1 MYKNGQELLELCA
14 RENKRAWEIAL
25 EAEIKLTGLSREKI
39 WEHFENRLDIM
50 IGSAT
55 KALQHKQATKGG
67 LVDGVA
73 NCQYEYSQKDGSVT
87 GNYINYIMALAY
99 SSSEVNASMGKICA
113 SPTAGSCGIVPA
125 VLVGM
130 MEKEGIAREKVI
142 EALILASA
150 VGAIYTRNATV
161 AGADG
166 GCQAEC
172 GVASSMAAAAAAY
185 MKGADDKACLDA
197 AGFAMINIMGLVCD
211 PVAGLVALP
220 CAQRNASGAVNAM
233 IAADMALA
241 GQTSHIPFDQV
252 VEAMFKVGKMLPP
265 QLRETAKGG
274 IATTPAGKAIYK
286 EVFGKDV

>member
-25 EAEIKLTGLSREKI
+25 DAEIKLTGLSREKI

-55 KALQHKQATKGG
+55 KALQNKQATKGG

-87 GNYINYIMALAY
+87 GSYINYIMALAY

-185 MKGADDKACLDA
+185 MKGADDKACFDA

>member
-1 MYKNGQELLELCA
+1 MYKNAQELLELCTS
-14 RENKRAWEIAL
+14 ENKKIWEVAL
-25 EAEIKLTGLSREKI
+25 DTEVKLTGMPKDKIIESFEK
-39 WEHFENRLDIM
+39 RLNIM
-50 IGSAT
+50 ISSAT
-55 KALQHKQATKGG
+55 KALEHKQSTKGG

-73 NCQYEYSQKDGSVT
+73 NCQFEYSKKDGTIT
-87 GNYINYIMALAY
+87 GNYMNYIMALAY

-113 SPTAGSCGIVPA
+113 SPTAGSCGILPA

-130 MEKEGIAREKVI
+130 MEKEGIERRVVV
-142 EALILASA
+142 EALITASA

-172 GVASSMAAAAAAY
+172 GVAASMAAAAAAY
-185 MKGADDKACLDA
+185 MKGASNEVCLDA

-220 CAQRNASGAVNAM
+220 CAQRNASGAVNAL
-233 IAADMALA
+233 ISADMALA
-241 GQTSHIPFDQV
+241 GQIAHIPFDQV
-252 VEAMFKVGKMLPP
+252 VDAMFKVGKMLPP

-286 EVFGKDV
+286 EVFGVE

>member
-1 MYKNGQELLELCA
+1 MYKNGQELLNLCA
-14 RENKRAWEIAL
+14 KEHKRAWEIAL
-25 EAEIKLTGLSREKI
+25 DAEEKLTGLSREKI
-39 WEHFENRLDIM
+39 WNHFDNRLQVM

-55 KALQHKQATKGG
+55 KALEQKQATKGS

-73 NCQYEYSQKDGSVT
+73 NCQYVYSQKDGSVT
-87 GNYINYIMALAY
+87 GNYMNYIMALAY

-113 SPTAGSCGIVPA
+113 SPTAGSCGILPA

-130 MEKEGIAREKVI
+130 MNKEGFAREKVV
-142 EALILASA
+142 EALIYASA

-185 MKGADDKACLDA
+185 LKGADDKACFDA
-197 AGFAMINIMGLVCD
+197 AGFAMINVMGLVCD

-220 CAQRNASGAVNAM
+220 CTQRNASGAVNAM

-241 GQTSHIPFDQV
+241 GQVSHIPFDEV

-286 EVFGKDV
+286 EVFGVDK

>member
-1 MYKNGQELLELCA
+1 MYKNGQELLNLCES
-14 RENKRAWEIAL
+14 ENKRAWEIAL
-25 EAEIKLTGLSREKI
+25 DAETKLTGLSKEKV
-39 WEHFENRLDIM
+39 WEHFEKRLDIM

-55 KALQHKQATKGG
+55 KALEHRQATKGG

-73 NCQYEYSQKDGSVT
+73 NCQYEYSKKDGSVT

-113 SPTAGSCGIVPA
+113 SPTAGSCGILPA

-130 MEKEGIAREKVI
+130 MEKEGIAREKVV
-142 EALILASA
+142 EALIYASA

-185 MKGADDKACLDA
+185 MKGADDKACFDA
-197 AGFAMINIMGLVCD
+197 AGFAMINVMGLVCD

-241 GQTSHIPFDQV
+241 GQVSHIPFDQV
-252 VEAMFKVGKMLPP
+252 VDAMFKVGKMLPP

-286 EVFGKDV
+286 EVFGVE

>member
-1 MYKNGQELLELCA
+1 MYKNGQDLLNLCA
-14 RENKRAWEIAL
+14 KEHKRAWEIAL
-25 EAEIKLTGLSREKI
+25 EAEEKLTGLSREKV
-39 WEHFENRLDIM
+39 WAYFETRLDVM

-55 KALQHKQATKGG
+55 KALEQKQATKGS

-73 NCQYEYSQKDGSVT
+73 NCQYVYSQKEGSVT
-87 GNYINYIMALAY
+87 GNYMNYIMALAY

-113 SPTAGSCGIVPA
+113 SPTAGSCGILPA

-130 MEKEGIAREKVI
+130 MNKEGFAREKIV
-142 EALILASA
+142 EALIYASA
-150 VGAIYTRNATV
+150 IGAIYTRNATV

-172 GVASSMAAAAAAY
+172 GVASSMAAASAAY
-185 MKGADDKACLDA
+185 LKGADDKACFDA
-197 AGFAMINIMGLVCD
+197 AGFAMINVMGLVCD

-241 GQTSHIPFDQV
+241 GQVSHIPFDEV

-286 EVFGKDV
+286 EVFGVDK

>member
-39 WEHFENRLDIM
+39 WEHVENRLDIM

-130 MEKEGIAREKVI
+130 MEKEGIAREKVV

>member
-1 MYKNGQELLELCA
+1 MYKNAQELMEVCELKG
-14 RENKRAWEIAL
+14 KRVWEIAL
-25 EAEIKLTGLSREKI
+25 DTEIKLTGMEKEKI
-39 WEHFENRLDIM
+39 LEHFGERLDIM
-50 IGSAT
+50 THSAK
-55 KALQHKQATKGG
+55 KALEHKQATKGG
-67 LVDGVA
+67 LIDGVA
-73 NCQYEYSQKDGSVT
+73 NCQYEYSKTEGSVT
-87 GNYINYIMALAY
+87 GGYLNYVMALAY

-113 SPTAGSCGIVPA
+113 SPTAGSCGILPA

-130 MEKEGIAREKVI
+130 MEKENVPREKVI

-150 VGAIYTRNATV
+150 IGAIYTRNATV

-185 MKGADDKACLDA
+185 MKGASDKACFDA
-197 AGFAMINIMGLVCD
+197 AGFAMINVMGLVCD

-220 CAQRNASGAVNAM
+220 CAHRNASGAVNAL

-241 GQTSHIPFDQV
+241 GQVSHIPFAQV
-252 VEAMFKVGKMLPP
+252 VDAMFKVGKMLPP

-274 IATTPAGKAIYK
+274 IASTPAGKAIYK
-286 EVFGKDV
+286 EIFGS

>member
-1 MYKNGQELLELCA
+1 MYKNGQELLDLCA
-14 RENKRAWEIAL
+14 KENKRVWEVAL
-25 EAEIKLTGLSREKI
+25 DAETKLTGMDRDRL
-39 WEHFENRLDIM
+39 WAHFENRLDVM

-55 KALQHKQATKGG
+55 KALEHRQATKGG

-73 NCQYEYSQKDGSVT
+73 NCQYEYSKKAGSVT
-87 GNYINYIMALAY
+87 GNYMNYIMALAY

-113 SPTAGSCGIVPA
+113 SPTAGSCGILPA

-130 MEKEGIAREKVI
+130 MNKEGFTKEEIIK
-142 EALILASA
+142 ALIYASA
-150 VGAIYTRNATV
+150 IGAIYTRNATV

-172 GVASSMAAAAAAY
+172 GVASSMAAAAAAFL
-185 MKGADDKACLDA
+185 KGADDKSCLNA
-197 AGFAMINIMGLVCD
+197 AGFAMINVMGLVCD

-241 GQTSHIPFDQV
+241 GQVSHIPFDEV

-274 IATTPAGKAIYK
+274 IATTPAGKAINK
-286 EVFGKDV
+286 AVFG

>member
-1 MYKNGQELLELCA
+1 MYKNGQDLLNLCA
-14 RENKRAWEIAL
+14 KEHKRAWEIAL
-25 EAEIKLTGLSREKI
+25 EAEEKLTGLSRDKV
-39 WEHFENRLDIM
+39 WAYFETRLDVM

-55 KALQHKQATKGG
+55 KALEQKQATKGS

-73 NCQYEYSQKDGSVT
+73 NCQYVYSQKEGSVT
-87 GNYINYIMALAY
+87 GNYMNYIMALAY

-113 SPTAGSCGIVPA
+113 SPTAGSCGILPA

-130 MEKEGIAREKVI
+130 MNKEGFAREKIV
-142 EALILASA
+142 EALIYASA

-185 MKGADDKACLDA
+185 LKGADDKACFDA
-197 AGFAMINIMGLVCD
+197 AGFAMINVMGLVCD

-241 GQTSHIPFDQV
+241 GQVSHIPFDEV

-286 EVFGKDV
+286 EVFGVEK

>member
-1 MYKNGQELLELCA
+1 MYKNGQELLDLCA
-14 RENKRAWEIAL
+14 KEHKRAWEVAL
-25 EAEIKLTGLSREKI
+25 DAETKLTGMAREKV
-39 WEHFENRLDIM
+39 WAHFDARLDVM

-55 KALQHKQATKGG
+55 KALEHRQATKGS

-73 NCQYEYSQKDGSVT
+73 NCQYQYSQKDGSVT
-87 GNYINYIMALAY
+87 GNYMNYIMALAY

-113 SPTAGSCGIVPA
+113 SPTAGSCGILPA

-130 MEKEGIAREKVI
+130 MNKEGYSREKVV
-142 EALILASA
+142 EALIYASA

-185 MKGADDKACLDA
+185 LKGADDKACFDA
-197 AGFAMINIMGLVCD
+197 AGFAMINVMGLVCD

-241 GQTSHIPFDQV
+241 GQVSHIPFDEV

-274 IATTPAGKAIYK
+274 IATTPAGKAINK
-286 EVFGKDV
+286 AVFG

>member
-39 WEHFENRLDIM
+39 WEHFENRLNIM

-87 GNYINYIMALAY
+87 GSYINYIMALAY

-130 MEKEGIAREKVI
+130 MEKEGIAREKVV